1 MEENKSRFYQ
11 TLLESYN
18 QKLYLLKSL
27 PGSFKKHSLEFE
39 DEGTCYNLIK
49 VCIKGDYTQKPMTY
63 SNLSSKLDHEIFEEV
78 DTKKFNFT
86 KKNSNETIIYISG
99 TEFYFEHEKCQY
111 SDDYSTIVQ
120 NIFPLVN
127 LHMLFLPLYSKILPQ
142 FLNDSAYTKR
152 VLDLQE
158 IIGES
163 DLV

>member
-1 MEENKSRFYQ
+1 MKNFRRR
-11 TLLESYN
+11 
-18 QKLYLLKSL
+18 
-27 PGSFKKHSLEFE
+27 
-39 DEGTCYNLIK
+39 NLISRVK
-49 VCIKGDYTQKPMTY
+49 
-63 SNLSSKLDHEIFEEV
+63 
-78 DTKKFNFT
+78 NFQNEKNT
-86 KKNSNETIIYISG
+86 LHQVNRKKNSNETIIYISG